1 MYNLIDYS
9 DIYSKRSESLL
20 TYNRN
25 KPALDITNNIIYFPS
40 DNNNN
45 NNNNNN
51 SISFK
56 LKEK

>member
-9 DIYSKRSESLL
+9 GIYSKRSESLW

-25 KPALDITNNIIYFPS
+25 KPALDGTNNIIYFPS

-45 NNNNNN
+45 NNNNN

>member
-9 DIYSKRSESLL
+9 GIYSKRSESLW

-25 KPALDITNNIIYFPS
+25 KPALDGTNNIIYFPS

-45 NNNNNN
+45 NN

-56 LKEK
+56 KKEK